1 MTASTLIRAL
11 LTSFRVP
18 LQLRLL
24 LLRPLCISSLTIG
37 QIRNHSIQTDEGIL
51 YPPLQLS
58 IAFESF
64 VNDI

>member
-1 MTASTLIRAL
+1 MNASALIRAL

-18 LQLRLL
+18 PQLRLL
-24 LLRPLCISSLTIG
+24 LLQPLCIGSLTIG
-37 QIRNHSIQTDEGIL
+37 QIHNHSIQTSEAIL

-58 IAFESF
+58 IALECF